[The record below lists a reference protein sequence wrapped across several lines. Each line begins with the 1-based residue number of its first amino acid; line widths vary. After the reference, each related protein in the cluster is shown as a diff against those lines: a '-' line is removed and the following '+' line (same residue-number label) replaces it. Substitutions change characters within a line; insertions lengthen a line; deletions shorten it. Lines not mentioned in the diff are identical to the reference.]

1 MRKLE
6 YAKGTGYKK
15 NKMIKTIKPRQ
26 SLPNDNH
33 QQHSYRRK
41 SVFSNILDKH
51 SSYGQ
56 IDEAEEIV
64 DKIDLDNISGHK
76 DMINANY
83 FRKCF
88 IVKIQRWWRKKY
100 NIIMQIKFLQHHIR
114 EYLLNKKW
122 PKKTQ
127 RLIYRFYN
135 LHDFTKSYMKKI
147 AFTKI
152 NSHLKTQRDLLP
164 KIIKIQRTIIKYLKL
179 IKQRKYDTLY
189 KSVENLNRF
198 LLAII
203 LKDGKIKKNIIE
215 HYGLNKVF
223 ENEFHEIKLN
233 DESNKFI
240 EYNKQNRNH
249 KIQKDKDTIE
259 VEMGNKSIKSL
270 RSSRQEFIK
279 NSLDDINSVL
289 NNSNKDKKIV
299 LKSSSRDFLNEE
311 NTDNRLTKIS
321 SDKKLKTSEEFMNS
335 KLKKFKEKRIRYVV
349 DDDDDVNSSCY
360 SKSCK
365 CNIY

>member
-6 YAKGTGYKK
+6 YAKGTCYEK
-15 NKMIKTIKPRQ
+15 NKIIKIIKPGQ
-26 SLPNDNH
+26 SLLNYNQKD
-33 QQHSYRRK
+33 SYRRK
-41 SVFSNILDKH
+41 SVFNNILDKQ
-51 SSYGQ
+51 SSFGQ
-56 IDEAEEIV
+56 IDEAEEIE
-64 DKIDLDNISGHK
+64 DKIYHDNISEYK
-76 DMINANY
+76 NIINTNY
-83 FRKCF
+83 FEKCF
-88 IVKIQRWWRKKY
+88 IIKIQRWWRKKY
-100 NIIMQIKFLQHHIR
+100 YIMIQIKFLQHHIR
-114 EYLLNKKW
+114 EYLLNKKY
-122 PKKTQ
+122 PKKFQ
-127 RLIYRFYN
+127 SLIYRLFD

-152 NSHLKTQRDLLP
+152 NSHLKMHRDLLP
-164 KIIKIQRTIIKYLKL
+164 KIIKIQRIIKIYLKL
-179 IKQRKYDTLY
+179 IKQRKYDSLY
-189 KSVENLNRF
+189 KRLDNLNRF

-203 LKDGKIKKNIIE
+203 LKDGKIKKNLIE
-215 HYGLNKVF
+215 HYGLKKVS

-233 DESNKFI
+233 VESNKFI
-240 EYNKQNRNH
+240 ENNKQNGNL
-249 KIQKDKDTIE
+249 KIQKDKDSID

-289 NNSNKDKKIV
+289 NNSNKDKNIV